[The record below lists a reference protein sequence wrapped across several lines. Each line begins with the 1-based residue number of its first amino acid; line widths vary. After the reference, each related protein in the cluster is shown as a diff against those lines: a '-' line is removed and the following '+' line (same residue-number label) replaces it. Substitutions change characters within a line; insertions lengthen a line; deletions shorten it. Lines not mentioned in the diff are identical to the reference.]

1 MAYDKIIPIRSRL
14 DQTVSY
20 IRDRAKNSLAAALDY
35 IGDSDKNTLG
45 REALETAHRTDL
57 IGFDKKCLIRPRRGE
72 SAGRDESGFG
82 GRQRRDGSGIGTRQ
96 KAKKTIRNVHKKKK
110 K

>member
-45 REALETAHRTDL
+45 REALETD
-57 IGFDKKCLIRPRRGE
+57 IKCQLE
-72 SAGRDESGFG
+72 TAFNEML
-82 GRQRRDGSGIGTRQ
+82 
-96 KAKKTIRNVHKKKK
+96 
-110 K
+110 